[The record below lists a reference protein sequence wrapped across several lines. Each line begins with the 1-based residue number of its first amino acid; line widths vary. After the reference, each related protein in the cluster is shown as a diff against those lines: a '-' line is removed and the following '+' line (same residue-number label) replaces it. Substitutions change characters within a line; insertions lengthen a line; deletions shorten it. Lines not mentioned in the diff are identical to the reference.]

1 MVSQWISKEMS
12 QAQVA
17 PELGFGERLAFIW
30 KGMGE
35 EMDSVKDP

>member
-12 QAQVA
+12 QAQAA

-35 EMDSVKDP
+35 EMDSIKDP